1 MSLFNVNV
9 EKSKE
14 SLLLRN
20 ELIELVEEKFRV
32 SFGFWF
38 NDLYKVKEG
47 VVRRLKGGFS
57 GMDVRSMDLDEFNNK
72 FNEVKEFLDNL
83 NVEGFDI
90 KLKKL
95 VNYGWDDYFRFKEHG
110 FEGNFEEYKKYRM
123 FEEGTLILK
132 IKWNK

>member
-9 EKSKE
+9 ERSKE

-20 ELIELVEEKFRV
+20 KLIELVEEKFEI
-32 SFGFWF
+32 SFGFWY

-47 VVRRLKGGFS
+47 VVRRLKGGMRKVNS
-57 GMDVRSMDLDEFNNK
+57 RSMDLNEFNNK

-90 KLKKL
+90 KLNKL
-95 VNYGWDDYFRFKEHG
+95 IDYGWDDYMRIKEIG
-110 FEGNFEEYKKYRM
+110 FEGNFEEYKKMRI
-123 FEEGTLILK
+123 FEEETLILK